1 MSSKELPASAETVV
15 LGAGIVGNSLS
26 YHLARYG
33 REDIVLI
40 DKGPLPDPGGSTGH
54 ASNFLMPVEHSKE
67 MTHLTRRS
75 IEQYKDFDTFTNS
88 GGIEVARTAERVEE
102 LKRRV
107 QSAKAWGEP
116 AELLTP
122 EEVEE
127 KVPYVNTDI
136 IEAGFYSEG
145 AGTCD
150 PLRAGEVMR
159 ERADAI
165 ASGEVDPDEV
175 SDVDPEHVGDAEPD
189 GGVQVQREQSS
200 EGGLHVSPNTEV
212 LDIHVEGG
220 EVQAVETD
228 RGTVEADEVVIA
240 AGLWSPKLAKMA
252 GVEIPL
258 TPAVHQMVSV
268 GPISFFEDY
277 EGEISFPVV
286 RDMDTQ
292 MYERQHGNDLEV
304 GSYQHRPILWDVDD
318 VPSIDEA
325 PLSPTQPPLT
335 DDAFEQSMEN
345 ALEIVPE
352 LLDDPDAGVRHEI
365 DGLLS
370 QTPDGAPLLGPLQD
384 VDGLWS
390 AAAVWIKEAPAIGEA
405 VAQQMTRGWSDIDI
419 HASDVNRFYE
429 YGTSREFV
437 KNRSHEGYQ
446 KIYGIV
452 HPAEQWQSS
461 RPLRTSAFYHR
472 QDELDARFFEA
483 AGWER
488 PQWFE
493 SNRDLLTTYNSELAD
508 LMRPNEWDSRW
519 WSPII
524 LAEHLHMR
532 DNVGLVGDMGF
543 CIFDLIGP
551 GATEYVERMAVGR
564 MDVDVGKSVYTPILA
579 ENGGFVSDLS
589 VVRLGENSYRVITGG
604 AAGGSD
610 KAWFRSHLPD
620 DGSVQMVDRSS
631 SLATLGVWGP
641 EARNLVDSVTE
652 EDMSHEAF
660 PPYTA
665 QEITIGEVDAWA
677 LRISYVG
684 ELGWEIYAPMEQG
697 QRLWDTLWEAGQDHN
712 VRPVG
717 MGVYGT
723 TARMEKG
730 YRLYGHE
737 LELEYNPAEAGLTF
751 HGVKDADFV
760 GKEAYA
766 EAIEEENTATLCTLS
781 VDDHVSSEGERRF
794 MLGNEP
800 ILDAD
805 GEEVLVDDEGRRSYV
820 TSAGTGPTVGKHL
833 LMAYLPQEYAEE
845 GTQLTV
851 EYMGEQYP
859 VTVEVAGSRPLF
871 DPSNE
876 RIRS

>member
-1 MSSKELPASAETVV
+1 MSENDFPSSAETVII
-15 LGAGIVGNSLS
+15 GAGVVGNSLA
-26 YHLARYG
+26 YHLADQG
-33 REDIVLI
+33 RDDILLM

-75 IEQYKDFDTFTNS
+75 IEQYKDMDTFTNS
-88 GGIEVARTAERVEE
+88 GGIEVARTEERMEE

-107 QSAKAWGEP
+107 QSAKAWGEKGR
-116 AELLTP
+116 LLDVDEI
-122 EEVEE
+122 EEM
-127 KVPYVNTDI
+127 VPYLNTDI
-136 IEAGFYSEG
+136 LEGGFYSEG

-159 ERADAI
+159 ARAD
-165 ASGEVDPDEV
+165 
-175 SDVDPEHVGDAEPD
+175 DATN
-189 GGVQVQREQSS
+189 
-200 EGGLHVSPNTEV
+200 GGLTVSPNTEV
-212 LDIHVEGG
+212 LDMHVEDG
-220 EVQAVETD
+220 EIQAVETD
-228 RGTVEADEVVIA
+228 RGTVEAGEVVIA
-240 AGLWSPKLAKMA
+240 AGLWSPKIAEMA
-252 GVEIPL
+252 GTEIPL

-277 EGEISFPVV
+277 DGEISFPVV

-304 GSYQHRPILWDVDD
+304 GSYQHRPILWDVED

-335 DDAFEQSMEN
+335 DDAFEQSMSD

-352 LLDDPDAGVRHEI
+352 LLDDPEAGIRHEI

-370 QTPDGAPLLGPLQD
+370 QTPDGGPVLGPLQD

-390 AAAVWIKEAPAIGEA
+390 CAAVWIKEAPAIGEM
-405 VAQQMTRGWSDIDI
+405 VAQWMTQGHPEIDL
-419 HASDVNRFYE
+419 HASDVNRFYQ
-429 YGTSREFV
+429 YGTSEDFV
-437 KNRSHEGYQ
+437 KNRAHEGFQ

-452 HPAEQWQSS
+452 HPSEQWQSS
-461 RPLRTSAFYHR
+461 RPLRTSPFYNR
-472 QDELDARFFEA
+472 QRELDAEFFEV

-493 SNRDLLTTYNSELAD
+493 SNRDLLTEYNSELAD

-532 DNVGLVGDMGF
+532 DNVAMIGDMGF
-543 CIFDLIGP
+543 GIFDFVGSDVPDYI
-551 GATEYVERMAVGR
+551 EKMAVGR
-564 MDVDVGKSVYTPILA
+564 TDVDVGKTVYTPILA
-579 ENGGFVSDLS
+579 ENGGFIADLTI
-589 VVRLGENSYRVITGG
+589 VRLGPEHYRVVTGG
-604 AAGGSD
+604 VDAGPN
-610 KAWFRSHLPD
+610 KAWFSDHIPEDADVKL
-620 DGSVQMVDRSS
+620 VDKTE
-631 SLATLGVWGP
+631 SLCTLGVWGP
-641 EARNLVDSVTE
+641 DARKVVDSVTE

-665 QEITIGEVDAWA
+665 QEITVGEVDAFA
-677 LRISYVG
+677 MRLSYVG
-684 ELGWEIYAPMEQG
+684 ELGWEIYAPMGQG
-697 QRLWDTLWEAGQDHN
+697 QRLWDVIAEAGEEHDI
-712 VRPVG
+712 RPVG

-723 TARMEKG
+723 TGRMEKG
-730 YRLYGHE
+730 YRLHGHE
-737 LELEYNPAEAGLTF
+737 LELEYDPAEAGLTF
-751 HGVKDADFV
+751 HGVKDADFI

-766 EAIEEENTATLCTLS
+766 EAIEEENAATLCTLS
-781 VDDHVSSEGERRF
+781 VDDHISSDGERRF

-800 ILDAD
+800 VLDPD
-805 GEEVLVDDEGRRSYV
+805 GEVIVDEEGRESYV
-820 TSAGTGPTVGKHL
+820 TSAGTGPSVGKHL
-833 LMAYLPQEYAEE
+833 LMAYLPPEYAEE
-845 GTQLTV
+845 GQSLQV

-859 VTVEVAGSRPLF
+859 VTVEVVGSRPLF
-871 DPSNE
+871 DPENE

>member
-1 MSSKELPASAETVV
+1 MSENDFPSSAETVII
-15 LGAGIVGNSLS
+15 GAGVVGNSLA
-26 YHLARYG
+26 YHLADQG
-33 REDIVLI
+33 RDDILLM

-75 IEQYKDFDTFTNS
+75 IEQYKDMDTFTNS
-88 GGIEVARTAERVEE
+88 GGIEVARTEERMEE

-107 QSAKAWGEP
+107 QSAKAWGEKGR
-116 AELLTP
+116 LLDVDEI
-122 EEVEE
+122 EEM
-127 KVPYVNTDI
+127 VPYLNTDI
-136 IEAGFYSEG
+136 LEGGFYSEG

-159 ERADAI
+159 ARAD
-165 ASGEVDPDEV
+165 
-175 SDVDPEHVGDAEPD
+175 DATN
-189 GGVQVQREQSS
+189 
-200 EGGLHVSPNTEV
+200 GGLTVSPNTEV
-212 LDIHVEGG
+212 LDMHVEDG
-220 EVQAVETD
+220 EIQAVETD
-228 RGTVEADEVVIA
+228 RGTVEAGEVVIA
-240 AGLWSPKLAKMA
+240 AGLWSPKIAEMA
-252 GVEIPL
+252 GTEIPL

-277 EGEISFPVV
+277 DGEISFPVV

-304 GSYQHRPILWDVDD
+304 GSYQHRPILWDVED

-335 DDAFEQSMEN
+335 DDAFEQSMSD

-352 LLDDPDAGVRHEI
+352 LLDDPEAGIRHEI

-370 QTPDGAPLLGPLQD
+370 QTPDGGPLLGPLQD

-390 AAAVWIKEAPAIGEA
+390 CAAVWIKEAPAIGEM
-405 VAQQMTRGWSDIDI
+405 VAQWMTQGHPEIDL
-419 HASDVNRFYE
+419 HASDVNRFYQ
-429 YGTSREFV
+429 YGTSEDFV
-437 KNRSHEGYQ
+437 KNRAHEGFQ

-452 HPAEQWQSS
+452 HPSEQWQSS
-461 RPLRTSAFYHR
+461 RPLRTSPFYNR
-472 QDELDARFFEA
+472 QRELDAEFFEV

-493 SNRDLLTTYNSELAD
+493 SNRDLLTEYNSELAD

-532 DNVGLVGDMGF
+532 DNVAMIGDMGF
-543 CIFDLIGP
+543 GIFDFVGSDVPDYI
-551 GATEYVERMAVGR
+551 EKMAVGR
-564 MDVDVGKSVYTPILA
+564 TDVDVGKTVYTPILA
-579 ENGGFVSDLS
+579 ENGGFIADLTI
-589 VVRLGENSYRVITGG
+589 VRLGPEHYRVVTGG
-604 AAGGSD
+604 VDAGPN
-610 KAWFRSHLPD
+610 KAWFSDHIPEDADVKL
-620 DGSVQMVDRSS
+620 VDKTE
-631 SLATLGVWGP
+631 SLCTLGVWGP
-641 EARNLVDSVTE
+641 DARKVVDSVTE

-665 QEITIGEVDAWA
+665 QEITVGEVDAFA
-677 LRISYVG
+677 MRLSYVG
-684 ELGWEIYAPMEQG
+684 ELGWEIYAPMGQG
-697 QRLWDTLWEAGQDHN
+697 QRLWDVIAEAGEEHDI
-712 VRPVG
+712 RPVG

-723 TARMEKG
+723 TGRMEKG
-730 YRLYGHE
+730 YRLHGHE
-737 LELEYNPAEAGLTF
+737 LELEYDPAEAGLTF
-751 HGVKDADFV
+751 HGVKDADFI

-766 EAIEEENTATLCTLS
+766 EAIEEENAATLCTLS
-781 VDDHVSSEGERRF
+781 VDDHISSDGERRF

-800 ILDAD
+800 VLDPD
-805 GEEVLVDDEGRRSYV
+805 GEVIVDEEGRESYV
-820 TSAGTGPTVGKHL
+820 TSAGTGPSVGKHL
-833 LMAYLPQEYAEE
+833 LMAYLPPEYAEE
-845 GTQLTV
+845 GQSLQV

-859 VTVEVAGSRPLF
+859 VTVEVVGSRPLF
-871 DPSNE
+871 DPENE

>member
-1 MSSKELPASAETVV
+1 MSDLPDSARTVI
-15 LGAGIVGNSLS
+15 LGAGIVGNSLT
-26 YHLARYG
+26 YHLAEQG
-33 REDIVLI
+33 REDILLL

-67 MTHLTRRS
+67 MTHLTRES
-75 IEQYKDFDTFTNS
+75 IEQYRDMDTFTES
-88 GGIEVARTAERVEE
+88 GGIEVARTDERMAELE
-102 LKRRV
+102 RRV
-107 QSAKAWGEP
+107 QSAKAWGEE

-127 KVPYVNTDI
+127 LVPYIETDVI
-136 IEAGFYSEG
+136 KGGFHATG

-159 ERADAI
+159 ARADA
-165 ASGEVDPDEV
+165 AT
-175 SDVDPEHVGDAEPD
+175 D
-189 GGVQVQREQSS
+189 GG
-200 EGGLHVSPNTEV
+200 LTVSPNTEV
-212 LDIHVEGG
+212 LDIHTEGG

-228 RGTVEADEVVIA
+228 RGTVSCEECVIA
-240 AGLWSPKLAKMA
+240 AGLWSPKLAEMA

-258 TPAVHQMVSV
+258 TPAVHQMISV
-268 GPISFFEDY
+268 GPISFFEEF
-277 EGEISFPVV
+277 EGEINHPVV

-292 MYERQHGNDLEV
+292 MYERPSGNDMEV
-304 GSYQHRPILWDVDD
+304 GSYQHRPILWDVED

-335 DDAFEQSMEN
+335 EDAFEQSMMD
-345 ALEIVPE
+345 ALELMPE
-352 LLDDPDAGVRHEI
+352 VLDDPEAGVRYEI

-370 QTPDGAPLLGPLQD
+370 VTPDGGPLLGPLQD
-384 VDGLWS
+384 VEGLWS
-390 AAAVWIKEAPAIGEA
+390 CAAVWIKEAPAIGEA
-405 VAQQMTRGWSDIDI
+405 VAQWMTRGWSDIDI
-419 HASDVNRFYE
+419 HQSNVNRFYE

-437 KNRSHEGYQ
+437 KNRGHEGYK

-452 HPAEQWQSS
+452 HPSEQWQSS
-461 RPLRTSAFYHR
+461 RPLRTSAFYDR
-472 QDELDARFFEA
+472 QDDLDARFFEA

-493 SNRDLLTTYNSELAD
+493 SNEDLVREYNEELDGLLRAS
-508 LMRPNEWDSRW
+508 EWDSRW

-524 LAEHLHMR
+524 LGEHLHMR
-532 DNVGLVGDMGF
+532 DNVALVGDMGF
-543 CIFDLIGP
+543 TVFDLVGP
-551 GATEYVERMAVGR
+551 GATEFAERMAVGR
-564 MDVDVGKSVYTPILA
+564 MDVPVGKSVYTPILA

-589 VVRLGENSYRVITGG
+589 IVRAAEDRYRVITGG
-604 AAGGSD
+604 GMGGAD
-610 KAWFRSHLPD
+610 KSWFRSHLPD
-620 DGSVQMVDRSS
+620 DGSVHIQDQTSA
-631 SLATLGVWGP
+631 LCTLGLWGP
-641 EARNLVDSVTE
+641 EARNVLSEVAE
-652 EDMSHEAF
+652 EDVSHEAF

-684 ELGWEIYAPMEQG
+684 ERGWEIYAPTEQG
-697 QRLWDTLWEAGQDHN
+697 GRLWDILWDAGQEYDI
-712 VRPVG
+712 RPVG

-737 LELEYNPAEAGLTF
+737 LELDYNPAEAGLTF
-751 HGVKDADFV
+751 HGVKEADFV

-766 EAIEEENTATLCTLS
+766 AAIEEENAATLCTLS
-781 VDDHVSSEGERRF
+781 VTDHRSEDGDRRF

-800 ILDAD
+800 ILDQE
-805 GEEVLVDDEGRRSYV
+805 GNVLVDDEGRRSYV

-845 GTQLTV
+845 GTELQV
-851 EYMGEQYP
+851 EYMGEHYP
-859 VTVEVAGSRPLF
+859 VTVEVAGGRPLF
-871 DPSNE
+871 DPENE

>member
-1 MSSKELPASAETVV
+1 MSSKSLPSTAKTVI
-15 LGAGIVGNSLS
+15 LGAGIVGNSVA
-26 YHLARYG
+26 YHLANQG

-75 IEQYKDFDTFTNS
+75 IEQYEDMDTFVNS
-88 GGIEVARTAERVEE
+88 GGIEVARTDERVEE

-107 QSAKAWGEP
+107 QSAKAWDED

-127 KVPYVNTDI
+127 MVPYVNTDI
-136 IEAGFYSEG
+136 IKAGFYSSG

-159 ERADAI
+159 ARADA
-165 ASGEVDPDEV
+165 ETD
-175 SDVDPEHVGDAEPD
+175 
-189 GGVQVQREQSS
+189 
-200 EGGLHVSPNTEV
+200 GGLHVSPNTEV
-212 LDIHVEGG
+212 LDIHVEHG
-220 EVQAVETD
+220 EIQAVETD
-228 RGTVEADEVVIA
+228 RGTVEADEVVVA
-240 AGLWSPKLAKMA
+240 AGLWSPKLADMA
-252 GVEIPL
+252 GVDIPL

-318 VPSIDEA
+318 IPSIDEA
-325 PLSPTQPPLT
+325 ALSPTQPPLT
-335 DDAFEQSMEN
+335 EDAFEQSMED
-345 ALEIVPE
+345 ALELVPE
-352 LLDDPDAGVRHEI
+352 LLDDPEAGVRHEI

-370 QTPDGAPLLGPLQD
+370 QTPDGGPLLGPLQD
-384 VDGLWS
+384 VEGLWS

-405 VAQQMTRGWSDIDI
+405 IAQWMTRGWSDIDL
-419 HASDVNRFYE
+419 HESNVNRFYE
-429 YGTSREFV
+429 YGTSKKFV
-437 KNRSHEGYQ
+437 KNRSDEGYR

-452 HPAEQWQSS
+452 HPSEQWQSS
-461 RPLRTSAFYHR
+461 RPLRTSAFYDR
-472 QDELDARFFEA
+472 QDDLDARFFEA

-493 SNRDLLTTYNSELAD
+493 SNRDLLTEYNSELAD
-508 LMRPNEWDSRW
+508 LTRPNEWDSRW

-532 DNVGLVGDMGF
+532 DNVAMVGDMGF
-543 CIFDLIGP
+543 TIFDLVGP
-551 GATEYVERMAVGR
+551 GATEFAERMAVGR

-589 VVRLGENSYRVITGG
+589 IVRVGENRYRVITGG
-604 AAGGSD
+604 GMGGPD
-610 KAWFRSHLPD
+610 KSWFRSHLPE
-620 DGSVQMVDRSS
+620 DGSVQLIDQTS
-631 SLATLGVWGP
+631 SLCTLGVWGP
-641 EARNLVDSVTE
+641 DARDLVDSVAE
-652 EDMSHEAF
+652 EDMSDEAF

-665 QEITIGEVDAWA
+665 QKVTIGEVDAWA

-697 QRLWDTLWEAGQDHN
+697 GRLWDNLWEAGQEYD

-737 LELEYNPAEAGLTF
+737 LELDYNPAEAGLTF

-766 EAIEEENTATLCTLS
+766 RAIEEENTATLCTLS
-781 VDDHVSSEGERRF
+781 VDDHMSEDGERRF
-794 MLGNEP
+794 MLGGEPVLTPDGEP
-800 ILDAD
+800 I
-805 GEEVLVDDEGRRSYV
+805 DDEEGRRSYV

-833 LMAYLPQEYAEE
+833 LMAYLPPEYAEE
-845 GTQLTV
+845 GQSLQV